1 MVSNALTQSR
11 LWQAHNAISTND
23 PRPKGCG
30 KSLSIALFF
39 EICQNFDQLNKDSVK
54 SLCQI
59 QLSKVLKVSL
69 SYFCIRIAITHALI
83 SNLQQGCLFRPCNG
97 SFRHCCNTTAYF
109 HEHTSHRQIF
119 RDHHV

>member
-1 MVSNALTQSR
+1 MNKKGVVSNALTQSR

-30 KSLSIALFF
+30 KSLSFALFF

-59 QLSKVLKVSL
+59 QLSKVLK
-69 SYFCIRIAITHALI
+69 
-83 SNLQQGCLFRPCNG
+83 NLL
-97 SFRHCCNTTAYF
+97 
-109 HEHTSHRQIF
+109 
-119 RDHHV
+119 